1 MLKRNLRKRRKRKRK
16 RRTTDFKKVY
26 KKEARREMDET
37 VLDSIGKSEYKNFK
51 EYKDDMES
59 FTFDSVFGG

>member
-1 MLKRNLRKRRKRKRK
+1 MLKRNLRKRRKRKR
-16 RRTTDFKKVY
+16 RMTDFKKVY

>member
-1 MLKRNLRKRRKRKRK
+1 MLKRNLRKRRNRN

>member
-1 MLKRNLRKRRKRKRK
+1 MLKRNPRKRKRRK

-26 KKEARREMDET
+26 KKEAKREMDET

>member
-1 MLKRNLRKRRKRKRK
+1 MLKRNPRKRKRRK

-26 KKEARREMDET
+26 KKEAKREMDET
-37 VLDSIGKSEYKNFK
+37 ILDSIGKSEYKNFK

>member
-1 MLKRNLRKRRKRKRK
+1 MLKRNLRKRRKRKRS
-16 RRTTDFKKVY
+16 TTDFKKVY

-51 EYKDDMES
+51 EDKDDMES

>member
-1 MLKRNLRKRRKRKRK
+1 MLKRNLRKRRKRK